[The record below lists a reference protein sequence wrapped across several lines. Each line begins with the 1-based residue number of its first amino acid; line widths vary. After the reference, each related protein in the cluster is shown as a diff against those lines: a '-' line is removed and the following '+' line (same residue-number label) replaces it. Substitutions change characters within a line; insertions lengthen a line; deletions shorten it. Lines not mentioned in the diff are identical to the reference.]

1 MFTAEGKPR
10 YWLAGYD
17 SWHLLVPV
25 ALAGVLTALAMLPEQ
40 KKPQPA
46 PPPPA
51 MVQTTWI
58 SPAPGSSIPV
68 RQFGVLEGRGQPG
81 GRVTIWFRQIPNPE
95 RWLTE
100 SPVLPDGRFVVA
112 LTNFPAG
119 TFGFRAEV
127 RMPSGAVSSTF
138 EIPIHLQP
146 PPPAPKPLQKT
157 TSRRRPS
164 RG

>member
-1 MFTAEGKPR
+1 MFNAEGKPR

-17 SWHLLVPV
+17 VWHLCVPV
-25 ALAGVLTALAMLPEQ
+25 ALAAVVAAMAVLPEA
-40 KKPQPA
+40 KKPVPT
-46 PPPPA
+46 PKPTA
-51 MVQTTWI
+51 MVPTTWI
-58 SPAPGSSIPV
+58 SPAPNSSMPAS
-68 RQFGVLEGRGQPG
+68 RFGVLEGRGQPG
-81 GRVTIWFRQIPNPE
+81 GRVTIWFRQIPNAE

-127 RMPSGAVSSTF
+127 RTPSGAVSSTF
-138 EIPIHLQP
+138 EVPIHLQP
-146 PPPAPKPLQKT
+146 PPPAPKPQQKT
-157 TSRRRPS
+157 TTRRRPS